1 MSAVGAVGAGSS
13 DSLWYQ
19 LYLQSLQGAG
29 GATGASGAAAVA
41 GSPTANASGD
51 ASSAGTTSTP
61 PGTGSTVNLT
71 DLRSQIETAVT
82 QALNG
87 ATNTSD
93 PGDLLQTVHQA
104 IDSTLQA
111 NGIDPQQLQRHGH
124 HGHHH
129 RAVSDGSQSTG
140 GASATTDPNA
150 TDPNAVDPNG
160 DSDGTATS
168 PGQGQDRLAIL
179 AILGN
184 QNNPATGVSSSS
196 AANSASNPPNT
207 LAAVLATNNTSANGG
222 FDLASLFGQLFATF
236 PPGSGLNVQ
245 V

>member
-1 MSAVGAVGAGSS
+1 MSAVGGVGAGSS

-19 LYLQSLQGAG
+19 LYLQSLG
-29 GATGASGAAAVA
+29 GAAGAPAVA
-41 GSPTANASGD
+41 GTTENSSGD
-51 ASSAGTTSTP
+51 ASSAGATSTP
-61 PGTGSTVNLT
+61 PSTGSTVNLT

-87 ATNTSD
+87 ATNSSD
-93 PGDLLQTVHQA
+93 PGALLQTVHQA

-129 RAVSDGSQSTG
+129 RAVSDGSQTTG
-140 GASATTDPNA
+140 GASATSDPNA

-160 DSDGTATS
+160 DSEGTATS
-168 PGQGQDRLAIL
+168 PGQGQDLLAIL

-184 QNNPATGVSSSS
+184 QNSPATGVTALSG
-196 AANSASNPPNT
+196 ANSALNPPNT
-207 LAAVLATNNTSANGG
+207 LAAVLATNNTSTNGG

-236 PPGSGLNVQ
+236 PPGSGVNVQ